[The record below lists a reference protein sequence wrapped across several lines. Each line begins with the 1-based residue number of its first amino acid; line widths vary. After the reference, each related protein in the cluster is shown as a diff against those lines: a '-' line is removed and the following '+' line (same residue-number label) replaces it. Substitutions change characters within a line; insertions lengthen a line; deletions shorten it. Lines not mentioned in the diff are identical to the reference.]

1 MTYLLNPRIFL
12 IVTTGLFAAGAIAY
26 AWKRDWPMAGY
37 HACAAGL
44 QVCVMCGSK

>member
-12 IVTTGLFAAGAIAY
+12 IVTTALFGLGALAY
-26 AWKRDWPMAGY
+26 AWKRDCPMAGY

-44 QVCVMCGSK
+44 QVCVMLKS